1 MMRRAP
7 ALLAVA
13 FALAGCG
20 KSEPPTQPATGGD
33 AAPQAAA
40 PETPAPAPAPAAE
53 PTAAMGEQVFKRC
66 AACHTID
73 KGGRNG
79 IGPNLHGIV
88 GHAVASHEGF
98 SYSGAMKAKGGVWDE
113 ATLDT
118 YLEAPMKVLPGT
130 RMAFAGV
137 IDAADRKALILY
149 LKSQSE

>member
-1 MMRRAP
+1 MLRAS
-7 ALLAVA
+7 ALLAA
-13 FALAGCG
+13 ALALAGCG
-20 KSEPPTQPATGGD
+20 KSEPPAQPATDGD
-33 AAPQAAA
+33 SAPQAAA
-40 PETPAPAPAPAAE
+40 PAPAPAPSPAVE

-66 AACHTID
+66 VACHTID

-88 GHAVASHEGF
+88 DRAVASDPGF

-118 YLEAPMKVLPGT
+118 YLEAPMKALPGT

-149 LKSQSE
+149 MEAQK